1 MIVTPD
7 IELLPA
13 DGPIRQLFIL
23 LHEAGDTPAA
33 MMALAQALRAAFP
46 QAALRIPAGSQPAGS
61 GADGRQWYA
70 RAGVDDGNRAQHVA
84 RALPAL
90 VQYVRASQ
98 THFGLLQTD
107 TALAGFGQG
116 ATLALEA
123 VSAHDGLA
131 GRVLAFA
138 GRYAELPQWAPLY
151 TTIHLL
157 HGAADSVIPADHAR
171 RAQARLATLHGD
183 ATIDVAS
190 RVGHSLH
197 PALVD
202 RAVVRL
208 QTCVPLRSWEA
219 ALGLNQAAPAGTI
232 LH

>member
-1 MIVTPD
+1 MTLTAD

-13 DGPIRQLFIL
+13 DGAIHQLFIL
-23 LHEAGDTPAA
+23 LHEAGDSPAA
-33 MMALAQALRAAFP
+33 MLGLAEALRAAFP
-46 QAALRIPAGSQPAGS
+46 QAAIRIPAGAQPGDNDAG
-61 GADGRQWYA
+61 RHWYA
-70 RAGVDDGNRAQHVA
+70 RAGDDDCNRGEHVA

-98 THFGLLQTD
+98 ARFGLLQTD

-131 GRVLAFA
+131 GRVLAFS
-138 GRYAELPQWAPLY
+138 GCYAELPHWAPLY

-157 HGAADSVIPADHAR
+157 HGAADSVVPVDHAR
-171 RAQARLATLHGD
+171 RAQARLSTLHGD
-183 ATIDVAS
+183 ATIDVAA

-197 PALVD
+197 PALIG

-219 ALGLNQAAPAGTI
+219 ALGLNQAAPTGTI